1 MMKNEIHVSYGTDYL
16 KMTYE
21 LLKKMKIA
29 KELNATMSI
38 AIKPNLVVAKDASS
52 GATTTPVIV
61 EGIIQ
66 YLRANG
72 ITNISIME
80 GSWVGDNTKQA
91 FEVCGYRKLAN
102 KYDIPLYDLKDD
114 DFTIKQIDDLNIEVC
129 RKPLEVD
136 YLINVPVL
144 KAHCQTML
152 TCAIKNLKGC
162 ITDNEKRRFHRLGL
176 MKPIAYLGKALTPSL
191 TIVDSIAGD
200 LTFEEGGNP
209 VRMDRIFAG
218 KDIVLLD
225 AYAASLL
232 GYSPD
237 EIEYIG
243 IAESIGA
250 GSANISKANI
260 YEYNSELKKAEKILP
275 SNRAQQLARKVI
287 AREACSACYGGLIHA
302 LQRMSDNKTLN
313 LLKDPIYIG
322 QGFKEQPI
330 NGIGIGSCTKNCT
343 QYIHGCPPTAKSIVE
358 FLEAYIKA

>member
-1 MMKNEIHVSYGTDYL
+1 
-16 KMTYE
+16 
-21 LLKKMKIA
+21 
-29 KELNATMSI
+29 
-38 AIKPNLVVAKDASS
+38 
-52 GATTTPVIV
+52 
-61 EGIIQ
+61 
-66 YLRANG
+66 
-72 ITNISIME
+72 
-80 GSWVGDNTKQA
+80 
-91 FEVCGYRKLAN
+91 
-102 KYDIPLYDLKDD
+102 
-114 DFTIKQIDDLNIEVC
+114 
-129 RKPLEVD
+129 
-136 YLINVPVL
+136 
-144 KAHCQTML
+144 
-152 TCAIKNLKGC
+152 
-162 ITDNEKRRFHRLGL
+162 
-176 MKPIAYLGKALTPSL
+176 
-191 TIVDSIAGD
+191 
-200 LTFEEGGNP
+200 
-209 VRMDRIFAG
+209 
-218 KDIVLLD
+218 
-225 AYAASLL
+225 LL

-275 SNRAQQLARKVI
+275 SNRAQQLARKVV